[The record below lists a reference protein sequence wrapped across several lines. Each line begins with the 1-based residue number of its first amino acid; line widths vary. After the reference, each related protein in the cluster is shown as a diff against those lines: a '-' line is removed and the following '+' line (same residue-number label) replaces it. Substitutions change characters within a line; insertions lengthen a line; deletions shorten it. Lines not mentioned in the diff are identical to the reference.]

1 VASMQALSAAS
12 TLLDLRKQQEEMEAN
27 LLYLHKMSV
36 ASHAIKIKS

>member
-1 VASMQALSAAS
+1 VASMQAVSAAS
-12 TLLDLRKQQEEMEAN
+12 TLLDLRKQQEEN